1 MKYANCSLIFT
12 MLMGFNFNGC
22 VMAEYCIE
30 CYNRIHNTEL
40 KKRDVT
46 LSVDLCEG
54 CGKVKKTIDTIKKS
68 PRR

>member
-1 MKYANCSLIFT
+1 MNKGLGFGKPRN
-12 MLMGFNFNGC
+12 MGFNFNGC